1 MAELHVQP
9 KRKNFWWLWLVLT
22 IIIIAGLIYIYY
34 FVYFEKGKAIGMGTT
49 NDSTYA
55 LQHSTDNT
63 GSGVSAHANL
73 WDQTNFNSPDT
84 TFTEVTD
91 KNVTTKSN
99 AHFVIYSLNTR
110 SLFEDDKSDLSNE
123 GKQSLNQ
130 IGASI
135 NQRFNTSDV
144 RIYAQS
150 NTAHENPLALE
161 RGESISD
168 YLVKNSNLD
177 QSRISIYHPGEG
189 TEVPGNKNT
198 VHLVVKR

>member
-9 KRKNFWWLWLVLT
+9 KRKNFWWLWLLLA
-22 IIIIAGLIYIYY
+22 IIIIAGLIYFYY
-34 FVYFEKGKAIGMGTT
+34 FVYYQKGKAIEMRTA
-49 NDSTYA
+49 NDSTYT
-55 LQHSTDNT
+55 LHHSTDAAGN
-63 GSGVSAHANL
+63 GVSAQANL
-73 WDQTNFNSPDT
+73 WDQADFNSPDT

-91 KNVTTKSN
+91 KNVTIKSN
-99 AHFVIYSLNTR
+99 AHFVIYSLNIR
-110 SLFEDDKSDLSNE
+110 SLFEDGKSDLSNE

-144 RIYAQS
+144 RIYVQS
-150 NTAHENPLALE
+150 DTAHADPLALQ
-161 RGESISD
+161 RGESISH

-177 QSRISIYHPGEG
+177 QSRISVYHPGEG

-198 VHLVVKR
+198 AHLVVKR